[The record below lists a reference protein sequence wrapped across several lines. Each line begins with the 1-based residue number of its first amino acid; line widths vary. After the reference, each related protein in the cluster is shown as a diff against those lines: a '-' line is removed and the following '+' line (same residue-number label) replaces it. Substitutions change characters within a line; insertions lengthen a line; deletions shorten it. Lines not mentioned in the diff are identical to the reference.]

1 LIESKLDWGLCYWRH
16 SLDVSVSWTAAT
28 VVRFIREMMC
38 IFMTA
43 TLKGG
48 PMCIATVIV
57 AMKAMRLRIMVAE
70 GTVESDKL
78 SDPLDRNRLDEPM
91 KILNPLTRFLRFLTI
106 ALLVSVWSVLPANLY
121 ATEQKEAQQKPG
133 VAQRLFASPDEAV
146 KVLQAATE
154 AKDKAALYE
163 IFGTEFRELLTGD
176 EVQDTNNAKK
186 FATVIAQGYK
196 LVKEGEDKITIEV
209 GTNSWPMPIPLVKS
223 NGQWHFDTAA
233 GKDEIISRHI
243 GKDELHAIG
252 VCRAYV
258 VAQRQYAKEVG
269 GGSKFAQKFKSAPGK
284 KDGLY
289 WRTVGNEPSSPFG
302 PLVAEAHAEGYRH
315 NQATGPHSFHGYYF
329 RILTRQGKVAPG
341 GKMNYMSHDNLTGGF
356 ALVAYPERWDK
367 SGVMT
372 FIVNQDGQVFQRN
385 LGEKTSRTAEA
396 MKDYNPDSNW
406 TLVKDDGVLSAVSEK

>member
-1 LIESKLDWGLCYWRH
+1 M
-16 SLDVSVSWTAAT
+16 AA
-28 VVRFIREMMC
+28 E
-38 IFMTA
+38 A
-43 TLKGG
+43 
-48 PMCIATVIV
+48 
-57 AMKAMRLRIMVAE
+57 
-70 GTVESDKL
+70 TVESDKSSNL
-78 SDPLDRNRLDEPM
+78 LNRNRPDKFM
-91 KILNPLTRFLRFLTI
+91 KNSNPLSRYLSFLTI
-106 ALLVSVWSVLPANLY
+106 ALLAGVWGILPVDLHA
-121 ATEQKEAQQKPG
+121 AEQKEAQQKP
-133 VAQRLFASPDEAV
+133 VVVQRLFTSPDEAV

-233 GKDEIISRHI
+233 GKEEIINRHI

-258 VAQRQYAKEVG
+258 VAQRQYASVQIQAG
-269 GGSKFAQKFKSAPGK
+269 GGAKYAQKFKSTPGK

-289 WRTVGNEPSSPFG
+289 WHAVENEPASPFG
-302 PLVAEAHAEGYRH
+302 PLVAEAHDEGYGH
-315 NQATGPHSFHGYYF
+315 NKGKGPHPFHGYYF
-329 RILTRQGKVAPG
+329 RILTRQGKAASG
-341 GKMNYMSHDNLTGGF
+341 GKVNYMSHGNLTGGF

-385 LGEKTSRTAEA
+385 LGEKTSRIAVA
-396 MKDYNPDSNW
+396 MKVYNPDSNW
-406 TLVKDDGVLSAVSEK
+406 TLVKDEGVLSAVSEK